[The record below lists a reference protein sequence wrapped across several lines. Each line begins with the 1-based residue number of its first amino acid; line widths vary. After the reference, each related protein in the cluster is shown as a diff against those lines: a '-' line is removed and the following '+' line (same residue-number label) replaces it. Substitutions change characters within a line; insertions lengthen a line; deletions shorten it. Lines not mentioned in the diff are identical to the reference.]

1 MRPCELVVLYLF
13 DLGLRATAPNA
24 GEEDLIIWEV
34 ETIPFVWCFLAFGV
48 WGVWGWDWVVRCVW
62 GVGLG

>member
-1 MRPCELVVLYLF
+1 MRPCELVVLCLF

-34 ETIPFVWCFLAFGV
+34 ETIPFVWCFLAFG
-48 WGVWGWDWVVRCVW
+48 GF
-62 GVGLG
+62 GVGIGWFVAFGGSAWAS